1 MCSDANSHNGTRCS
15 FAFRN
20 HGARFLTVWLTR
32 LCAVLLAPSVIGC
45 SKAQPL
51 PPEPIEAVSPLTETD
66 IRDIARNAAEQA
78 VVRIRREEQNKAKI
92 EQQHR
97 AKAASEEAQ
106 LARQAAESTE
116 EQAAIEAVNRSEQ
129 AYWLL
134 VPSERLRV
142 DAIRQQIAKEG
153 LARLDH
159 EDIQWA
165 WQGEG
170 QDCLKLELLTAAD
183 KQLPA
188 VEADTASLG
197 LTNTGLIEFYCLDPL
212 EQLRRLQWAKR
223 FVEGDESIPEDTI
236 IEFRRDPFLATLVRD
251 YMMRQRKQLR

>member
-1 MCSDANSHNGTRCS
+1 MCSNVNSHNGARCS

-20 HGARFLTVWLTR
+20 RGARFVTVWLTR
-32 LCAVLLAPSVIGC
+32 LCALLLAPGVFGC
-45 SKAQPL
+45 SKAESL
-51 PPEPIEAVSPLTETD
+51 PPESIEAVSPLTETE
-66 IRDIARNAAEQA
+66 IRDIARNTAEQA
-78 VVRIRREEQNKAKI
+78 VIRIRREEQSKAKA
-92 EQQHR
+92 EQQQR

-106 LARQAAESTE
+106 LVRQTAESTE

-142 DAIRQQIAKEG
+142 DAIREQIAKEG

-159 EDIQWA
+159 EDVQWA

-188 VEADTASLG
+188 VEADTASLR

-223 FVEGDESIPEDTI
+223 FVEGDDSIPEETI
-236 IEFRRDPFLATLVRD
+236 VEFRRDPFLATLVRD
-251 YMMRQRKQLR
+251 YMMQRRKQLR